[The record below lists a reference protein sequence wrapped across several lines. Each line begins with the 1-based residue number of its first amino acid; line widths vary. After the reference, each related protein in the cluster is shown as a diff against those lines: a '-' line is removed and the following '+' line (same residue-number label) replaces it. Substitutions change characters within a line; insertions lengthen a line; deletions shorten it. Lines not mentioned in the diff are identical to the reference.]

1 MAGHGSRTGLD
12 FTSPVAWRSEDE
24 THHSCSGIDLGGGRR
39 LAQTPVLTVYTYDS
53 FIPDW
58 GPGPAIEAAFE
69 EVCGCDLQFVGAGDG
84 AAVLSRIRLEGA
96 RTEADVVIGLDTNL
110 TAAAAETGLFAEHGI
125 DGGGADPASGVGRSA
140 VPALRLGLFR
150 LRP

>member
-1 MAGHGSRTGLD
+1 MRHTILAAGLTL
-12 FTSPVAWRSEDE
+12 V
-24 THHSCSGIDLGGGRR
+24 SGGA

-96 RTEADVVIGLDTNL
+96 RSEADVVLGLDTNL
-110 TAAAAETGLFAEHGI
+110 TAARRIRGCSRNTG
-125 DGGGADPASGVGRSA
+125 S
-140 VPALRLGLFR
+140 
-150 LRP
+150 RPRG